1 MPATRVLPTE
11 EATALIELVRDIA
24 NRELLPAVTEAEAT
38 ETFPREVFRT
48 LGRAGLLGLPYAEEL
63 GGGGQPYEVYLQVV
77 EEIASVWASVG
88 VGVSVHALSC
98 FGLDTAGTKEQK
110 QRWLPDMLGG
120 ELLGAYCLSEA
131 HAGSDPSAM
140 RTRARRDGDDYVIDG
155 AKAWTTHGGHADFY
169 KVMARTSG
177 PSTGSGTGSGISCF
191 LVAADSPGLEADTPE
206 RKMGLTG
213 SATATMRFDDV
224 RVPADRLLGHEGDGL
239 KIALAGLDSGRLG
252 IAAVAVGLG
261 QGAIDH
267 AVAYAREREQFGKKI
282 IDFQGLAFLLA
293 DMEAAVQSARATY
306 LHAARLKDRG
316 LPFSRE
322 ASIAKLVA
330 TDAAMKVTTDAVQVL
345 GGYGYTRDFPVERF
359 MREAKVTQ
367 IFEGTNQIQRMV
379 ISRSMA
385 KSSGGDLHTDP
396 QETR

>member
-11 EATALIELVRDIA
+11 EATALINLVRDIA
-24 NRELLPAVTEAEAT
+24 QRELLPLSADAEAT
-38 ETFPREVFRT
+38 ETFPRESFRT
-48 LGRAGLLGLPYAEEL
+48 LGRAGLLGLPYPEEY
-63 GGGGQPYEVYLQVV
+63 GGGEQPYEVYLQVV
-77 EEIASVWASVG
+77 EEIATVWASVG

-98 FGLDTAGTKEQK
+98 FGLATAGTAEQREK
-110 QRWLPDMLGG
+110 WLPEMLGG

-131 HAGSDPSAM
+131 HAGSDPSGM
-140 RTRARRDGDDYVIDG
+140 KTKARRDGDEYVING

-169 KVMARTSG
+169 KVMARTSDERN
-177 PSTGSGTGSGISCF
+177 GISCF
-191 LVAADSPGLEADTPE
+191 LVPADTEGLSADPPE

-224 RVPADRLLGHEGDGL
+224 RVPAERLLGNEGDGL

-261 QGAIDH
+261 QAALDA
-267 AVAYAREREQFGKKI
+267 AVEYAGERRQFGQPI
-282 IDFQGLAFLLA
+282 IEFQGLGFMLA
-293 DMEAAVQSARATY
+293 DMEAAVQSARATM

-322 ASIAKLVA
+322 ASIAKLTA
-330 TDAAMKVTTDAVQVL
+330 TDSAMRVTTDAVQVL
-345 GGYGYTRDFPVERF
+345 GGYGYTRDFPVERY
-359 MREAKVTQ
+359 MREAKVMQ

-379 ISRSMA
+379 ISRSLA
-385 KSSGGDLHTDP
+385 KDNAGGIG
-396 QETR
+396 